1 MRIIFNVDAI
11 QSPLTGIGHYALHL
25 AQGLRRHPVIS
36 AIRFF
41 SAYRWL
47 SDPEQGLA
55 NSPTIATHL
64 RRWTP
69 FKKQAAVLYGT
80 AQQRLFL
87 WRARPLRDW
96 LLHAPNYILP
106 RWSGPSVATIHDL
119 SHLHYPQ
126 YHPADRIAYL
136 EAHLPATLAQADALI
151 TVSDFVRREIIEQ
164 LGIPRERIIRV
175 YNGVDATFHPY
186 PLTDLTPM
194 LARYHLAN
202 SSYLLVVATLEPRKN
217 LLRLADAYSR
227 LPSVL
232 QRRHPL
238 IIIGARGWLTDELEK
253 RLAPMERKDQVRR
266 LGYIPQE
273 DLPLLYAG
281 AWAFAFPSIYE
292 GFGLPLLEAMRS
304 GIPTLTANRSSLPEI
319 AGDAALLVDPEDVNA
334 ITAGLERLL
343 TDAQW
348 RAQAIKKGL
357 QQAGS
362 FSWERCIEETV
373 AVYRVVLHE

>member
-1 MRIIFNVDAI
+1 
-11 QSPLTGIGHYALHL
+11 
-25 AQGLRRHPVIS
+25 
-36 AIRFF
+36 
-41 SAYRWL
+41 
-47 SDPEQGLA
+47 
-55 NSPTIATHL
+55 
-64 RRWTP
+64 
-69 FKKQAAVLYGT
+69 
-80 AQQRLFL
+80 
-87 WRARPLRDW
+87 
-96 LLHAPNYILP
+96 
-106 RWSGPSVATIHDL
+106 
-119 SHLHYPQ
+119 
-126 YHPADRIAYL
+126 
-136 EAHLPATLAQADALI
+136 
-151 TVSDFVRREIIEQ
+151 
-164 LGIPRERIIRV
+164 
-175 YNGVDATFHPY
+175 
-186 PLTDLTPM
+186 M